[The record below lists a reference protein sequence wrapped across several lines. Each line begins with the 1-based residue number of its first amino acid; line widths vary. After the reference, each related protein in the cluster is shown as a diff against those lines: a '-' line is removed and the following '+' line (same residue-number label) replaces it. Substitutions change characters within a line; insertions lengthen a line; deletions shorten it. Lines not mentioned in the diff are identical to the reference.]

1 MNQTYVKRRRRTLQ
15 FTPLMWA
22 LLVVFM
28 IAACITAYLTF
39 AAVREVVSA
48 QFKPREVPEVSLSG
62 GTPEAA
68 VPISLLS
75 INTPLQPAT
84 GPTPQAWDGANR
96 VTVLLMGLDFRDW
109 EGEGPSRTDTM
120 MLFTLDPVSRTAG
133 MLSIPRDLWVF
144 IPEFGYGKIN
154 TAHYL
159 GDMYDIPG
167 GGPGLAMQTVEQF
180 LGVPINYYVRLDF
193 SAFERFIDQIGGVE
207 INVPEEITV
216 DPLGPGNTVTLE
228 PGLQVLDGPTALAY
242 ARNRDTAGGDFDR
255 AQRQQQV
262 ILAIRSRI
270 LNLEMLPTLIEDAPE
285 MYQEL
290 ASGIMT
296 NLTIQEIIQL
306 AWLAQQIPED
316 NIRSGAI
323 GPNEVTFSVSPDG
336 LDILQP
342 DPDAIRKVRDQVFAI
357 NSAIGPT
364 AAAGGNPQELALA
377 ENPRISVLNATNQ
390 PGLAAETSD
399 FLKSKE
405 LNITLTGNA
414 TEISPGTVIIDY
426 TGKPYTVQ
434 YLVDLMG
441 IQSDNIYS
449 RYDPNSEI
457 DVAILLGEDW
467 AANNPMP

>member
-1 MNQTYVKRRRRTLQ
+1 
-15 FTPLMWA
+15 MWA
-22 LLVVFM
+22 LLVAFL

-39 AAVREVVSA
+39 ATVREAVSA
-48 QFKPREVPEVSLSG
+48 QFKPQEVPEISLSG

-68 VPISLLS
+68 PISLLS

-84 GPTPQAWDGANR
+84 GPTPEAWDGANR
-96 VTVLLMGLDFRDW
+96 VTVLVMGLDYRDW

-120 MLFTLDPVSRTAG
+120 ILFTLDPVSRTAG

-159 GDMYDIPG
+159 GEAYDMPG
-167 GGPGLAMQTVEQF
+167 GGPGLAMKTVEQF

-193 SAFERFIDQIGGVE
+193 SAFERFIDQIGGIEVD
-207 INVPEEITV
+207 VPEEITV

-242 ARNRDTAGGDFDR
+242 ARNRDTGGGDFDR
-255 AQRQQQV
+255 SQRQQQV

-270 LNLEMLPTLIEDAPE
+270 LSLEMLPTLIQDAPDI
-285 MYQEL
+285 YQEL

-296 NLTIQEIIQL
+296 NMTIQEIIQL
-306 AWLAQQIPED
+306 AWLAQQIPEE
-316 NIRSGAI
+316 NIQSKTI
-323 GPNEVTFSVSPDG
+323 GPNDVTFSVSPDG

-342 DPDAIRKVRDQVFAI
+342 DPDAIRQVRDQVFATD
-357 NSAIGPT
+357 SAIGPT
-364 AAAGGNPQELALA
+364 AAAGGSPQQLALN
-377 ENPRISVLNATNQ
+377 ESPRISVLNATNQ
-390 PGLAAETSD
+390 PGLASETTD
-399 FLKSKE
+399 FLKSKGF
-405 LNITLTGNA
+405 NIALTGNA
-414 TEISPGTVIIDY
+414 TEPSPSTVIIDY
-426 TGKPYTVQ
+426 TGKPYTIQ

-441 IQSDNIYS
+441 IQSSNIYS

-457 DVAILLGEDW
+457 DVAILLGDDW
-467 AANNPMP
+467 AAYNPMP